1 MVLKREKFESHQNI
15 IFLMPEYRVPKK
27 EQILDALR
35 SIFLRR
41 RGVNS
46 QRELKRLV
54 EKELLSDEEYKV
66 GEKRLRLLTLDS
78 DLVDVEIHCRESLEK
93 RHLSK
98 CPVCDSRLKKVR
110 NLTVFGGT
118 VTLGFKCPRCA
129 YWSGLRKRVPMRY
142 VFTRR

>member
-1 MVLKREKFESHQNI
+1 
-15 IFLMPEYRVPKK
+15 MPDYRVPKN
-27 EQILDALR
+27 EQILDALK

-41 RGVNS
+41 RMVNS
-46 QRELKRLV
+46 QRELKKLV
-54 EKELLSDEEYKV
+54 EKELRSDEEFKV
-66 GEKRLRLLTLDS
+66 GEQRLRHIVLDS
-78 DLVDVEIHCRESLEK
+78 DLLDVDIHCRESLEK

-98 CPVCDSRLKKVR
+98 CPVCESKLKKVR